1 MNRRSRMV
9 ACYLIAGVLML
20 ILIGCDPSNE
30 DDTNALIVG
39 PNAESANQIHRIDSS
54 IDPLLSSRDIVVGF
68 SQLGS
73 ESDWR
78 NANTLSIKD
87 AAEEAGIE
95 LLFENAEQSQEK
107 QFEAIRSFIEKKV
120 DVIAIAPV
128 IQSGWE
134 PILLEVKQAGIP
146 VIISDRSVEVSDPS
160 LYVTFI
166 GSDFYDEGRKAGKY
180 LLDKMRDSASPIGIV
195 ELKGT
200 EGSTPSIGRGNGFH
214 DTIKEHSQY
223 VMLQS
228 ESANFTL
235 EQGKKVMESF
245 LQTNGRVIDV
255 LFAHNDDMALGAIE
269 AIEEYGLRPGID
281 IVIISVDGTRKA
293 FEMMVLGKINCVVEC
308 NPLLGPYLMQAVK
321 ELIAGRDLPKRI
333 APPESVFTQEMAVKE
348 VGNRK
353 YESRSH
359 RPGSFSGLFCVN
371 IETIKSR

>member
-1 MNRRSRMV
+1 MNRRNRV
-9 ACYLIAGVLML
+9 AYSIVTV
-20 ILIGCDPSNE
+20 ILVFLLFGCDATIEP
-30 DDTNALIVG
+30 DTNSIIVK
-39 PNAESANQIHRIDSS
+39 PITNDNQQVDLIDSS
-54 IDPLLSSRDIVVGF
+54 VDPLLTTRDIVVGF
-68 SQLGS
+68 SQLGT

-87 AAEEAGIE
+87 AAQEAGIE
-95 LLFENAEQSQEK
+95 LQFENAEQSQEK

-160 LYVTFI
+160 LYVSFI
-166 GSDFYDEGRKAGKY
+166 GSDFYDEGRKAGKF
-180 LLDKMRDSASPIGIV
+180 LLDKMRDTSGPIGIV
-195 ELKGT
+195 ELRGT
-200 EGSTPSIGRGNGFH
+200 EGSTPSIERGSGFH
-214 DTIKEHSQY
+214 DTIKDHSQY
-223 VMLQS
+223 EILQS
-228 ESANFTL
+228 QSANFTL

-245 LQTNGRVIDV
+245 LKTNGQDIDV

-293 FEMMVLGKINCVVEC
+293 FEKMVEGKINCVVEC

-333 APPESVFTQEMAVKE
+333 SPPESVFTQEMAEKE
-348 VGNRK
+348 VNNRK
-353 YESRSH
+353 Y
-359 RPGSFSGLFCVN
+359 
-371 IETIKSR
+371 

>member
-1 MNRRSRMV
+1 MNSRSRV
-9 ACYLIAGVLML
+9 ILSLITVGLL
-20 ILIGCDPSNE
+20 LLLIGCEGSNE
-30 DDTNALIVG
+30 SENAVKVV
-39 PNAESANQIHRIDSS
+39 SS
-54 IDPLLSSRDIVVGF
+54 IVETNSTIESKDFPVDPLLTTRNIVVGF

-78 NANTLSIKD
+78 NANTLSIQD

-107 QFEAIRSFIEKKV
+107 QIEAIRSFIEKKV

-134 PILLEVKQAGIP
+134 PILEEVKQAGIP

-166 GSDFYDEGRKAGKY
+166 GSDFYDEGRKAGKF
-180 LLDKMRDSASPIGIV
+180 LLDKMRDTAGPIGIV
-195 ELKGT
+195 ELRGT
-200 EGSTPSIGRGNGFH
+200 EGSTPSIERGNGFR
-214 DTIKEHSQY
+214 DTIKDHTQY
-223 VMLQS
+223 VKLQS

-235 EQGKKVMESF
+235 EEGKKVMESF
-245 LQTNGRVIDV
+245 LKENGRDIDV

-293 FEMMVLGKINCVVEC
+293 FEMMVEGKINCVVEC

-333 APPESVFTQEMAVKE
+333 SPPESVFTQEMAAKE

-353 YESRSH
+353 Y
-359 RPGSFSGLFCVN
+359 
-371 IETIKSR
+371 